1 MKTSL
6 VVVLLLL
13 ALAIGCVPSP
23 KPAPATPPVPGAGA
37 SVDSCSADS
46 DCICGGI
53 DKSTGRCFLGSKD
66 YYDKNVDKS
75 KQCPDF
81 CSGIAGN
88 LVVKCVDNKCMQM
101 YQCITDAECSGGKCV
116 NNRCSTSTPS
126 ECSSDSDCSK
136 QGCSGQLC
144 RPKSAG
150 SIVTTCE
157 FRPEYECLRNI
168 DCGCV
173 SGKCRWKTDSSYD
186 DCVSKAKGMMDVP
199 V

>member
-1 MKTSL
+1 MKKSL
-6 VVVLLLL
+6 IVILLFF
-13 ALAIGCVPSP
+13 ALVIGCVPSP
-23 KPAPATPPVPGAGA
+23 RPAPGTPAAPATEA
-37 SVDSCSADS
+37 SIDSCSSDS
-46 DCICGGI
+46 DCVCGGVE
-53 DKSTGRCFLGSKD
+53 KSTGRCFLGNRE
-66 YYDKNVDKS
+66 YYEKNVDKS

-88 LVVKCVDNKCMQM
+88 LVVRCVDDKCIQM
-101 YQCITDAECSGGKCV
+101 YECIADSECGGGKCV
-116 NNRCSTSTPS
+116 NNRCSTSTAS

-150 SIVTTCE
+150 RIVTTCE
-157 FRPEYECLRNI
+157 YRPEYDCLKMI

-173 SGKCRWKTDSSYD
+173 NGQCKWRTDSGYD
-186 DCVSKAKGMMDVP
+186 GCVERARGMMDVP